1 MSRHKLRQQGK
12 DKTNSGISNLYQL
25 YMEKVLNVLLWKK
38 GYRFLS
44 FFVYLLLFVALDV
57 VMTQNKQRDYMQ
69 ESYNSDYRRMCAEGD
84 FVSAHIVKGEL
95 YDRYTRLLGKWRGG
109 EWCEREALEAQERY
123 HAATSYIFGQEI
135 VSIYNHSDS
144 HSYDAVI
151 KLLVAIPSEGKPLA
165 EGRYGNKMFYNNN
178 ASLESPLAIDH
189 LVYQSWVRFYNDR
202 CEQLFDLA
210 LANGNM
216 ALACRVSKLY
226 KSEVITRYEADTI
239 AGYDYNIAIISFD
252 NSRLQDIENRLLLI
266 DNR

>member
-1 MSRHKLRQQGK
+1 MKGHKLRAKGY
-12 DKTNSGISNLYQL
+12 DKTLSNINNSFQL
-25 YMEKVLNVLLWKK
+25 YMEKIMNILLWKK
-38 GYRFLS
+38 GYRILS
-44 FFVYLLLFVALDV
+44 FIVYLLLLIALDIV
-57 VMTQNKQRDYMQ
+57 LTRIDKQEYQQ
-69 ESYNSDYRRMCAEGD
+69 ESYESDYRRMCAEGD
-84 FVSAHIVKGEL
+84 YVSAHIVQGKL
-95 YDRYTRLLGKWRGG
+95 YDRYTHLLGKWRGG
-109 EWCEREALEAQERY
+109 EWCEHEAIAAQERY

-135 VSIYNHSDS
+135 TSIYDNSDTL
-144 HSYDAVI
+144 SYDAVI
-151 KLLVAIPSEGKPLA
+151 KLLVAIPSEGKPLS

-216 ALACRVSKLY
+216 ALARRVSKLY

>member
-1 MSRHKLRQQGK
+1 MSRHKLCPQGK

-25 YMEKVLNVLLWKK
+25 YMEKVMNVLLWKK
-38 GYRFLS
+38 GYRILS

-144 HSYDAVI
+144 QSYDTVI
-151 KLLVAIPSEGKPLA
+151 KLLIAIPSEGKPLA

-178 ASLESPLAIDH
+178 ASIESPLAIDH
-189 LVYQSWVRFYNDR
+189 LVYESWVRFYNDR

-210 LANGNM
+210 LANDNIT
-216 ALACRVSKLY
+216 LARSVSKLY
-226 KSEVITRYEADTI
+226 KQELNTRYEADTI
-239 AGYDYNIAIISFD
+239 VGGGYDIAIVSYD
-252 NSRLQDIENRLLLI
+252 NSRRESVESRISRI
-266 DNR
+266 DN